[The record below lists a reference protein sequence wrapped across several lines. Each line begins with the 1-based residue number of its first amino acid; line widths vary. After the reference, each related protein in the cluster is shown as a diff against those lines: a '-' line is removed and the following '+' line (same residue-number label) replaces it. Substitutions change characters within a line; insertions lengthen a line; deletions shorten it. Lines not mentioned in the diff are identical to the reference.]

1 MSPHSMYL
9 VYIHSNILLSAA
21 PEVSLHVSVQVSV
34 ETALCIVYQP
44 QAIFRVR
51 PVSRCTAS
59 MPGHAEAVL
68 AVSFSPD
75 GRHLASGSGD
85 TTVRFWD
92 LNTQLPQH
100 TCQVSNTASNTQLPV
115 YTCWIRRHS
124 WSTAH
129 FRQASFASFA
139 SFAAARQLQF
149 CRSMRQLCERSPLCE
164 GKASQC

>member
-1 MSPHSMYL
+1 M
-9 VYIHSNILLSAA
+9 LLWAVEVISAISC
-21 PEVSLHVSVQVSV
+21 SLTAKFFPSVQVSV

-75 GRHLASGSGD
+75 GCHLASGSGD

-92 LNTQLPQH
+92 LATQLPEH
-100 TCQVSNTASNTQLPV
+100 TCQVCKAICETGMHQSLRQVFATSASRCLLVLEVYHGRRTQCAQIKSRYLG
-115 YTCWIRRHS
+115 CS
-124 WSTAH
+124 CTAH
-129 FRQASFASFA
+129 SPRDTVLFFA
-139 SFAAARQLQF
+139 
-149 CRSMRQLCERSPLCE
+149 
-164 GKASQC
+164 